1 MSDAHVPHR
10 APPPAGD
17 LGEALQEVLLARS
30 PSDLLVLDEHLHVV
44 RCDAADT
51 AAEAAASFRG
61 RTFTE
66 VFRFDEPQ
74 AAEQLLREVL
84 SNGRPSVEEA
94 FRGHRDDREGEE
106 RRFLLS
112 AHRLNDSH
120 GRSLG
125 RVLASVSDVTE
136 REKARRR
143 KAALAA
149 VREAVGRT
157 LDVTA
162 TSEAFV
168 SAVVPGFADIAVVDV
183 LDDVLCGTVPVAG
196 SVAGREVPLR
206 RAAFRGRD
214 GAGFRSHPLGG
225 VRGLTDLTPYGRVL
239 ADFEPRLVRLDPE
252 TPWLKSDPDLA
263 RAIRT
268 SGAASLIV
276 APLSVRGAPLGLV
289 SLYRCEGADPYE
301 EADRKLT
308 VSLTA
313 HTALSI
319 DNARRFEYDHT
330 LASTVQRRL
339 LPPRTTAGAA
349 VETAHL
355 LLPGYKSGCW
365 FDTIGLSGARTA
377 LVAGRVSG
385 EGIHT
390 AAAMGQLRTVINALA
405 ELDLEPDE
413 LLARLNDTA
422 NRLARERAAL
432 PAGDPL
438 HRQPLTAT
446 CVYGVYDPFT
456 RTCAVACAG
465 HPPPLVVHPDGTTS
479 TPDVAEGPELGSFD
493 TSPCAVTAVTLEEG
507 SLLAFYTGELQQ
519 DRALAGSVREALAHT
534 ERPLQ
539 ELCDAVVRTLP
550 EDDGAEG
557 VALLLART
565 GSVLED
571 QVAELELPHDPTA
584 PALARNFTRD
594 LVPAWDI
601 EEDTAYGAELIVS
614 ELATNA
620 VRYGTPPL
628 RLRLIRGEALT
639 CEVHD
644 TSPVT
649 PHLRHARTV
658 DEGGRGL
665 FIVSQL
671 ADQWGT
677 RYARGGKV
685 MWTEQPLELRD
696 RP

>member
-1 MSDAHVPHR
+1 
-10 APPPAGD
+10 
-17 LGEALQEVLLARS
+17 
-30 PSDLLVLDEHLHVV
+30 
-44 RCDAADT
+44 
-51 AAEAAASFRG
+51 
-61 RTFTE
+61 
-66 VFRFDEPQ
+66 
-74 AAEQLLREVL
+74 
-84 SNGRPSVEEA
+84 
-94 FRGHRDDREGEE
+94 
-106 RRFLLS
+106 
-112 AHRLNDSH
+112 
-120 GRSLG
+120 
-125 RVLASVSDVTE
+125 
-136 REKARRR
+136 
-143 KAALAA
+143 
-149 VREAVGRT
+149 
-157 LDVTA
+157 
-162 TSEAFV
+162 
-168 SAVVPGFADIAVVDV
+168 
-183 LDDVLCGTVPVAG
+183 
-196 SVAGREVPLR
+196 
-206 RAAFRGRD
+206 
-214 GAGFRSHPLGG
+214 
-225 VRGLTDLTPYGRVL
+225 VRGLAGLTPYGSVL
-239 ADFEPRLVRLDPE
+239 SDFEPRLVRLDPE

-301 EADRKLT
+301 EADRKLAL
-308 VSLTA
+308 SLTA

-349 VETAHL
+349 VETAYL
-355 LLPGYKSGCW
+355 LLPGHKSGCW

-405 ELDLEPDE
+405 DLDLEPDE

-519 DRALAGSVREALAHT
+519 DGTLPGSAREALAHPG
-534 ERPLQ
+534 RPLKD
-539 ELCDAVVRTLP
+539 LCDAVVRTLP
-550 EDDGAEG
+550 EDKGAAG

-584 PALARNFTRD
+584 PALARDFTRD
-594 LVPAWDI
+594 LLSAWGI

-628 RLRLIRGEALT
+628 RLRLIRGETLT

-677 RYARGGKV
+677 RYAGGGKV
-685 MWTEQPLELRD
+685 MWTEQPLELGD

>member
-1 MSDAHVPHR
+1 VSDAELPNR

-17 LGEALQEVLLARS
+17 LGEALLEVLLARS
-30 PSDLLVLDEHLHVV
+30 PADLLVLDEHLRVL
-44 RCDAADT
+44 RCDAAGT
-51 AAEAAASFRG
+51 TAEAAAAFRG
-61 RTFTE
+61 RPFTE
-66 VFRFDEPQ
+66 VYRLDEPQ
-74 AAEQLLREVL
+74 TAEQLLREAL
-84 SNGRPSVEEA
+84 SKGMPSAEEA
-94 FRGHRDDREGEE
+94 FRGHRADLEGEI
-106 RRFLLS
+106 RSFLLS

-125 RVLASVSDVTE
+125 RVLASVTDVTE
-136 REKARRR
+136 REKSSRR

-168 SAVVPGFADIAVVDV
+168 AAVVPGFADIAVVDV
-183 LDDVLCGTVPVAG
+183 LDDVLRGTVPVAG
-196 SVAGREVPLR
+196 SAGRDIPLR
-206 RAAFRGRD
+206 RAAFRGCD
-214 GAGFRSHPLGG
+214 GAGFRSHPLSG

-239 ADFEPRLVRLDPE
+239 SDFEPRLVRVDLE

-308 VSLTA
+308 VSLAA

-319 DNARRFEYDHT
+319 DNARRFAYDHT

-339 LPPRTTAGAA
+339 LPPRATAGAA

-355 LLPGYKSGCW
+355 LLPGHKSGCW

-377 LVAGRVSG
+377 LVVGRVSG

-405 ELDLEPDE
+405 DLDLEPDE

-432 PAGDPL
+432 PTGDPL

-456 RTCAVACAG
+456 RTCTVACAG
-465 HPPPLVVHPDGTTS
+465 HPPPLVVLPDGTTS

-507 SLLAFYTGELQQ
+507 SLLAFYTGALQQ
-519 DRALAGSVREALAHT
+519 DGPLAGSAPEALAHPD
-534 ERPLQ
+534 RPLKD
-539 ELCDAVVRTLP
+539 LCDAVVRMLP
-550 EDDGAEG
+550 EDDDAEG

-594 LVPAWDI
+594 LLSAWGID
-601 EEDTAYGAELIVS
+601 EDTAYGAELIVS

-628 RLRLIRGEALT
+628 RLRLIRGETLT

-677 RYARGGKV
+677 RYAAGGKV